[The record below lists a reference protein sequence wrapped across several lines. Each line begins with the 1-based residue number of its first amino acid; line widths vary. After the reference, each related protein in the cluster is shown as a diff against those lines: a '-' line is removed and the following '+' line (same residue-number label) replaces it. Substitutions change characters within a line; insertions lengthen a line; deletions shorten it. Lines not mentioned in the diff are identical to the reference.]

1 MTKANPSVQ
10 IAGPQ
15 NAQTGVRLDPLME
28 RMAAP
33 QLIRMAARY
42 APGDDAR
49 QMQKAKVAVSRALGS
64 SRKLEVLVAGLS
76 PLERFLLAEV
86 HRSPGGVDGWALIA
100 SARARGLKPA
110 QKPANVELY
119 RHFRP
124 ATFEGAELIWPLMAD
139 GLLIPATLP
148 NPFMDG
154 YGRGLEGGSPVLTAD
169 ERLLPYLPED
179 QPRPPPQ
186 LKLPPVTATPQ
197 PTAPQLVVL
206 KLLAVLHALNRE
218 GGLPLTKQG
227 EYNRNAFKRLQKRLP
242 ALPDL
247 ELWTEVAQLGGLLE
261 IQGEVLRPSAASARL
276 AGSDSQEVLR
286 GLARL
291 YVKLGSGHEPAG
303 QTVAHL
309 EPLRSSL
316 LGLLAQLPPTTLAGL
331 QGAFEASTPDI
342 LRQPSW
348 RGQGV
353 QWRVWLAE
361 ALRGPLQTLG
371 LVALSGE
378 GDAQV
383 VAPAAALQ
391 DYGNAD
397 RSTAASPVS
406 GPLPAW
412 VVQPNFE
419 LVVYPAQLNA
429 EGMTLLAAAE
439 ALRFDAHSASYRLTR
454 ESVYGALEDG
464 MTLETLLSGLER
476 FSATPLPPGVRSTL
490 AGWAARRERLVLHSG
505 VTLLEFPDTAARDAH
520 QARSGGTSIGQTLL
534 LPAAGQKLPV
544 GLPVL
549 RYDGPPKKVLSVS
562 PTGLISVQGELDFLG
577 RRLLS
582 QCTQAVAGGYR
593 LTPGQSLPASTVSE
607 LEARVQGSL
616 PPLLKLQLGRWSGHE
631 PAPALGSATLLQ
643 HPQATALLTHPG
655 VAPHLVGL
663 LAPGLLLVKAG
674 QEAALKR
681 ELSALGLP
689 PDGEFSARPQNA
701 AQSAPDYEFPED
713 TRRKRL
719 LLEQAI
725 AEGRNVRLM
734 YQTETYHGWY
744 GESRPG
750 KSRQRLLTPREIYKE
765 GSTPYLLADVVGE
778 QEEERIRVGYVLGIA
793 LA

>member
-1 MTKANPSVQ
+1 MTRPNSAAQGVGET
-10 IAGPQ
+10 GPQ
-15 NAQTGVRLDPLME
+15 GAQTGVRLDPLME

-49 QMQKAKVAVSRALGS
+49 QMQKARDAVSRALGS
-64 SRKLEVLVAGLS
+64 ARNLRALVASLS

-86 HRSPGGVDGWALIA
+86 RRSPGGVDGWALIA

-110 QKPANVELY
+110 PKPAPVELY

-124 ATFEGAELIWPLMAD
+124 ATFEGADLIWPLLAD

-148 NPFMDG
+148 NPFMEG
-154 YGRGLEGGSPVLTAD
+154 YGRSLESGSPLLTAD
-169 ERLLPYLPED
+169 ERLLPYLPE
-179 QPRPPPQ
+179 PGERPPLQ
-186 LKLPPVTATPQ
+186 LKLPPVSAAPQ
-197 PTAPQLVVL
+197 PTSPQLVMLRLLEVL
-206 KLLAVLHALNRE
+206 RALKRE

-227 EYNRNAFKRLQKRLP
+227 EYNRNAFKRVQKRLP
-242 ALPDL
+242 ALPDA
-247 ELWTEVAQLGGLLE
+247 EFWIEVAQLGGLLDG
-261 IQGEVLRPSAASARL
+261 QGEVLRPSAGSARL
-276 AGSDSQEVLR
+276 ASSDPREVIR
-286 GLARL
+286 GLGRL
-291 YVKLGSGHEPAG
+291 YVNLGSDHEPAG
-303 QTVAHL
+303 QAVAYL

-331 QGAFEASTPDI
+331 QDAFEASTPAI

-361 ALRGPLQTLG
+361 ALRGPLRTLG
-371 LVALSGE
+371 LVALAGE
-378 GDAQV
+378 GDEQT
-383 VAPAAALQ
+383 VAPAEALR
-391 DYGNAD
+391 DDAGGVRPA
-397 RSTAASPVS
+397 P

-419 LVVYPAQLNA
+419 LVVYPAQLNP
-429 EGMTLLAAAE
+429 EGMELLAAAE
-439 ALRFDAHSASYRLTR
+439 ALRFDDHSATYRLTR

-464 MTLETLLSGLER
+464 LTLEALLAGLEW

-490 AGWAARRERLVLHSG
+490 SGWAARRERLVLHNG
-505 VTLLEFPDTAARDAH
+505 VTLLEFPDAAARDGY
-520 QARSGGTSIGQTLL
+520 QGRSGGTPIAQTLL
-534 LPAAGQKLPV
+534 LPAPGQKLPV

-549 RYDGPPKKVLSVS
+549 RYDGPPRKALTVS
-562 PTGLISVQGELDFLG
+562 PAGLITVQGELDFLG

-582 QCTQAVAGGYR
+582 QCTQAVPGGYR
-593 LTPGQSLPASTVSE
+593 LTPGQSLPASTVAE
-607 LEARVQGSL
+607 LEARVQGNL
-616 PPLLKLQLGRWSGHE
+616 PPLLKLQLGRWSGTE

-643 HPQATALLTHPG
+643 HPQAAALLEHPG
-655 VAPHLVGL
+655 LAPHLGGL

-674 QEAALKR
+674 QQGALER
-681 ELSALGLP
+681 ELSALGLT
-689 PDGEFSARPQNA
+689 PDGEFSAQPQNA
-701 AQSAPDYEFPED
+701 GKTAPDYEFPED
-713 TRRKRL
+713 TRRKRI

-725 AEGRNVRLM
+725 TEGRDARLM

-750 KSRQRLLTPREIYKE
+750 KTRQRLLTPREIYKE

-793 LA
+793 LV